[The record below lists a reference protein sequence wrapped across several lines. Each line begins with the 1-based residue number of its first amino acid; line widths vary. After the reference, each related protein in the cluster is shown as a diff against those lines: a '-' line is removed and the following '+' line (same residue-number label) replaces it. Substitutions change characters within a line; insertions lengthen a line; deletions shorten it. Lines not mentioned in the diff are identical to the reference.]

1 MANIERYEDILARQ
15 KARELVREVSRT
27 SKLIMGFSNYLRKS
41 SSRSYNPTNSMNTMN
56 SKLMEV
62 K

>member
-27 SKLIMGFSNYLRKS
+27 SKLTMGLSNYLRKS
-41 SSRSYNPTNSMNTMN
+41 SARSYNPTNSMNTMN